1 MSLCPGKPCP
11 FIPGRY
17 SVTNVSCG
25 GRQYVSRASDI
36 GSTTRIEVPLPA
48 GRTAVAATLIHFR
61 PGRAAGP
68 RPRMPPLPAGSGAPR
83 VRFRVGLAMGRAPT
97 WRPARARRESGL
109 DADAPDA
116 RLADDAVQQF
126 GVWQVD
132 GLGLAIAFRG
142 TACLDDA
149 VIDANIAP
157 VPLGGETGA
166 PRGTRR
172 ARPAPPAAAAGGPS
186 CCRRALWGRRA
197 ELCSAAR
204 ACCPPPELR
213 PGAVPGAGRGDT
225 AMLLSSCIDTVFHTS
240 VVASA

>member
-1 MSLCPGKPCP
+1 VSLCPGKPCP

-132 GLGLAIAFRG
+132 GLGLAIALPRHRLPGRRG
-142 TACLDDA
+142 HRRQHRAGAARRRDRR
-149 VIDANIAP
+149 
-157 VPLGGETGA
+157 A
-166 PRGTRR
+166 PRNAPRAPGAASGRGGRAVVLQAGAVGAQGGAVLSSTRMLPATRAETRCCTRR
-172 ARPAPPAAAAGGPS
+172 
-186 CCRRALWGRRA
+186 RAWGH
-197 ELCSAAR
+197 C
-204 ACCPPPELR
+204 
-213 PGAVPGAGRGDT
+213 D
-225 AMLLSSCIDTVFHTS
+225 
-240 VVASA
+240 ASLIVH